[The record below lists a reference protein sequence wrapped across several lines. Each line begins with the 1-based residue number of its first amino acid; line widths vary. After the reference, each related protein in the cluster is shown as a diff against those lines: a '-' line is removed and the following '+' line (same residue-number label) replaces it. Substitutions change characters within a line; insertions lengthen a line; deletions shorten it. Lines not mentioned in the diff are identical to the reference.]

1 MRSHRADLDMKEGDQ
16 FRQLVKAMRA
26 AQKQYFKERIPANL
40 EKAKRLERQVDAWL
54 DTQMEFDLT

>member
-1 MRSHRADLDMKEGDQ
+1 MKEGDQ

-40 EKAKRLERQVDAWL
+40 QKAKKLEKQVDAWL